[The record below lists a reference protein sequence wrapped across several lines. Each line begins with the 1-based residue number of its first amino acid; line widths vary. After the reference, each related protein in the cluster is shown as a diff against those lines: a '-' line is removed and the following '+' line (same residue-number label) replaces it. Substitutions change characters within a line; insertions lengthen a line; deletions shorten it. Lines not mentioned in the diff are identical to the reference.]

1 MKPGFSETRLAEIM
15 ESCSASQCDA
25 PRGYAGAAAAAP
37 STGRAAPAGGP
48 ADGRR
53 RAAGA
58 GVGEFGV
65 AVVADVSARRA
76 ARPAA
81 QADPGATAAVVRGA
95 AAPAGEDPGAGSAPG
110 GLPHGSLDPGAGG
123 QGDPAGVRDSVSPQP
138 WLEDADRPRLEV
150 PAVRAVRGG
159 AADAA
164 AR

>member
-1 MKPGFSETRLAEIM
+1 MGDATPGHACT
-15 ESCSASQCDA
+15 
-25 PRGYAGAAAAAP
+25 AAAAP

-65 AVVADVSARRA
+65 AVVADISARRA

-95 AAPAGEDPGAGSAPG
+95 AAHAGADPGAGAAPG
-110 GLPHGSLDPGAGG
+110 GRPHGSLDP
-123 QGDPAGVRDSVSPQP
+123 
-138 WLEDADRPRLEV
+138 
-150 PAVRAVRGG
+150 
-159 AADAA
+159 
-164 AR
+164 